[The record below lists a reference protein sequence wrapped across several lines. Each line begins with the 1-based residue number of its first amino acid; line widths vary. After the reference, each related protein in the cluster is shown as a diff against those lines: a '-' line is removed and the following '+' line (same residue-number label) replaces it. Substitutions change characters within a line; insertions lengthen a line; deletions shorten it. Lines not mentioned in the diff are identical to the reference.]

1 MIGKRLAIN
10 HSSTKVRNRCIFI
23 IVLTVRRLKLTSSNS
38 STNKPYR
45 DKLES
50 LIRIGEDLLTADL
63 DLVVRE
69 EVQKHVNSLKVRLF
83 KARIDDDLR

>member
-1 MIGKRLAIN
+1 MA
-10 HSSTKVRNRCIFI
+10 
-23 IVLTVRRLKLTSSNS
+23 TSQ

-45 DKLES
+45 EKLET

-69 EVQKHVNSLKVRLF
+69 EVQKHVNNLKVRLF